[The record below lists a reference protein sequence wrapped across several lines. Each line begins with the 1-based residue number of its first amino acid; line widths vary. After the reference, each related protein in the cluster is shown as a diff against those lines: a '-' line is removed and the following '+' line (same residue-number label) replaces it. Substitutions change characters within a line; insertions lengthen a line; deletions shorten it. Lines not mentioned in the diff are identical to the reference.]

1 MYRKYL
7 KNSLLYT
14 FSTIFSKAAPF
25 LLLPIFTLYLSK
37 EDYGILGLIMSIAA
51 IVNIY
56 IGLKPSLFLIVKA
69 PQLKKTEVAKYIFN
83 SFIISMYSFII
94 ILFILFFIQSVF
106 FTQIPL
112 YIFFLIAV
120 MSLFLVSN
128 EILETIFQVEKKAS
142 NYAVYQV
149 LKVIFSI
156 GLSLLLI
163 IVFKMGWE
171 GKYFADFTIVLLFSL
186 YSIYYL
192 YKHHYIDMKFDFIK
206 QKELVKYLLPL
217 TFHVLGLVMMNS
229 IDRIFL
235 ANMLGLEV
243 TGLYTIAY
251 TMGATLGIVH
261 DALLKVW
268 SPEFYKRIK
277 TATTE
282 TKIKILKFQYL
293 YIIGSFFMFGVFL
306 VVYPYIFHLMVN
318 EKFNSALNIIPIIA
332 LGLTFES
339 LRKLFIGYHYNLG
352 KNTRIAIL
360 TLVAGIAN
368 AVFNYILIPKYGVEG
383 AAYATLISYILVVII
398 TIIDV
403 DRLEKINWRLKN
415 E

>member
-192 YKHHYIDMKFDFIK
+192 YKHYYIDIKFDFMK

>member
-7 KNSLLYT
+7 KSSLLYT

-69 PQLKKTEVAKYIFN
+69 PQLKKTAIAKYIFN

-163 IVFKMGWE
+163 IVLKMGWE

-192 YKHHYIDMKFDFIK
+192 YKHYYIDIKFDFIK
-206 QKELVKYLLPL
+206 QKALAKYLLPL

-277 TATTE
+277 NATIE

-293 YIIGSFFMFGVFL
+293 YIVGSFFMFGIFL
-306 VVYPYIFHLMVN
+306 LIYPYIFHLMVN
-318 EKFNSALNIIPIIA
+318 EKFHSALNIIPIVA

-339 LRKLFIGYHYNLG
+339 LRKLFICYHYNLG

-360 TLVAGIAN
+360 TLVAGIIN
-368 AVFNYILIPKYGVEG
+368 AMLNYILIPLYGIAG
-383 AAYATLISYILVVII
+383 AAYATVIAYILVFVF
-398 TIIDV
+398 TIIDINII
-403 DRLEKINWRLKN
+403 EQINWRLKN
-415 E
+415 D

>member
-1 MYRKYL
+1 
-7 KNSLLYT
+7 
-14 FSTIFSKAAPF
+14 
-25 LLLPIFTLYLSK
+25 
-37 EDYGILGLIMSIAA
+37 
-51 IVNIY
+51 
-56 IGLKPSLFLIVKA
+56 
-69 PQLKKTEVAKYIFN
+69 
-83 SFIISMYSFII
+83 
-94 ILFILFFIQSVF
+94 
-106 FTQIPL
+106 
-112 YIFFLIAV
+112 
-120 MSLFLVSN
+120 
-128 EILETIFQVEKKAS
+128 
-142 NYAVYQV
+142 
-149 LKVIFSI
+149 
-156 GLSLLLI
+156 
-163 IVFKMGWE
+163 
-171 GKYFADFTIVLLFSL
+171 
-186 YSIYYL
+186 
-192 YKHHYIDMKFDFIK
+192 MKFDFIK